1 MIDKQTLDEWLQEYL
16 SNDEDFLMSNT
27 AEQAETFKVYRTIL
41 SAVGKTIQYDNVFP
55 LLVASN
61 VTTTSVLALVPKV
74 IALLNNFDIGPPSPL
89 VVPSCVWPLLLVK
102 TSASWSYS
110 LFNKDANIVSPS
122 VNVLCLV

>member
-61 VTTTSVLALVPKV
+61 AMSKSIIETAINDLAKTVPQAKRIRV
-74 IALLNNFDIGPPSPL
+74 
-89 VVPSCVWPLLLVK
+89 
-102 TSASWSYS
+102 S
-110 LFNKDANIVSPS
+110 LIH
-122 VNVLCLV
+122 